1 MTYASLLAVVTG
13 APDDDTMLE
22 TAAALAARQRAMLR
36 WLPVLPV
43 PDLAAADP
51 WASGFIAA
59 EVAEAAAE
67 ASRVFIDRSREK
79 AAALAGVHG
88 LETSPG
94 EFGPRLA
101 FCEPE
106 IAPWLSLERELP
118 VTDLTVLAAS
128 TGRGEGPWSGV
139 LGETLMSCRAPVMV
153 VRDGQAPAA
162 TTVLVAWNG
171 SLEAGR
177 AVRAALPMLAQA
189 RRVVIAQAQPHGPET
204 GRPDAEALARH
215 LRRHGVT
222 PIEILHLVGADVAH
236 DLTAAA
242 RRVEAGLVVLGAYG
256 HSRLREAFLGGV
268 TQSLLGQ
275 KDGPDLLIAH

>member
-67 ASRVFIDRSREK
+67 ASRVFIDRSRAK

-88 LETSPG
+88 LETTPG

-153 VRDGQAPAA
+153 VRGRRP
-162 TTVLVAWNG
+162 
-171 SLEAGR
+171 SRSAG
-177 AVRAALPMLAQA
+177 
-189 RRVVIAQAQPHGPET
+189 IGE
-204 GRPDAEALARH
+204 
-215 LRRHGVT
+215 
-222 PIEILHLVGADVAH
+222 
-236 DLTAAA
+236 
-242 RRVEAGLVVLGAYG
+242 
-256 HSRLREAFLGGV
+256 RLRVGLTRTRTELVFWPLMGAV
-268 TQSLLGQ
+268 NSVE
-275 KDGPDLLIAH
+275 